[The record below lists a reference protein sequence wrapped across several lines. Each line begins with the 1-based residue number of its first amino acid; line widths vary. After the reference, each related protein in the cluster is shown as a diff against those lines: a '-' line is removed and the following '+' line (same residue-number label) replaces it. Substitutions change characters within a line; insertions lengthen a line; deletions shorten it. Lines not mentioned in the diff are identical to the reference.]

1 MNIGV
6 DCPKPP
12 SLIVLT
18 AGREAFLEENLLSIK
33 RQTLPPPMV
42 VLVNDGP
49 PLTARLEAMAV
60 QSAVQVRIL
69 QTESPGSGQWNAFR
83 LGLMGLKNTTPFSII
98 HDDDRLKPDY
108 VETLTKFGAGRTTPW
123 ICSHNLEVFSNDQE
137 QPYLI
142 LPKESQAFVLN
153 NQGEVCLRYSRSFIP
168 FPGTCFGISPT
179 EVACHLK
186 PEYHEMADLVLLC
199 ECATRAKVFFEPR
212 PIYEYRRH
220 TGQVS
225 GNMGH
230 AMEDQVQN
238 YLLGASQ
245 GTPVQPQV
253 KNNLEQRR
261 AERFFSWA
269 WNSKTF
275 RNYPHQKQ
283 FHWSR
288 TIRCIRNRKL
298 LFAEICF
305 RDFLKRISNHLLKLQ
320 NTA

>member
-18 AGREAFLEENLLSIK
+18 AGREAFLEENLLSIQ

-69 QTESPGSGQWNAFR
+69 QTESPSSGQWNAFR

-168 FPGTCFGISPT
+168 FPGTCFGMSPA
-179 EVACHLK
+179 EVARHLK
-186 PEYHEMADLVLLC
+186 PEYQEMADVVLLC
-199 ECATRAKVFFEPR
+199 ECSNVAPIYFEPK

-220 TGQVS
+220 PAQVSQRMDDEMEDKLQTYLLASVS
-225 GNMGH
+225 GNG
-230 AMEDQVQN
+230 
-238 YLLGASQ
+238 
-245 GTPVQPQV
+245 V
-253 KNNLEQRR
+253 KKKVIQNLEKRR
-261 AERFFSWA
+261 AERFFDAVWKKGSLRGH
-269 WNSKTF
+269 NFKMEFPIKYGF
-275 RNYPHQKQ
+275 RAV
-283 FHWSR
+283 
-288 TIRCIRNRKL
+288 RNRKKL
-298 LFAEICF
+298 LLSAVF
-305 RDFLKRISNHLLKLQ
+305 RDLISCLKK
-320 NTA
+320 